1 VKRLSLADLYNFNMN
16 NVDVADQLRGY
27 YRPDGLWIKLRKWW
41 WSIFLWAMGQS
52 VVNGYVLYKA
62 VCRRAKIRPMDHL
75 DFHVAVTTAWCKT
88 PELVLEYKKEVPQV
102 DAAAPGQGRGTPKM
116 SDEKHT
122 AAIESYEAGLI
133 RHELDFP
140 SSKTSGCQVVGSN
153 GPTARRA
160 PRAPRTAMSCPSGRI
175 SVRR

>member
-1 VKRLSLADLYNFNMN
+1 VPKCEVICCSYYDDKPFHMMGNTSDGISVIEWHRKCFNSTTQRHFYVIVKRLSLAD
-16 NVDVADQLRGY
+16 
-27 YRPDGLWIKLRKWW
+27 
-41 WSIFLWAMGQS
+41 
-52 VVNGYVLYKA
+52 
-62 VCRRAKIRPMDHL
+62 L